1 MIQTVTQH
9 LSPDS
14 DLHAPKLDLGADL
27 HLGTGPGFIPL
38 AQRPS
43 CQSCSLFHCKQRAQV
58 QDSAASMCALEVS
71 CVLCI
76 YFLWINPAMHFS

>member
-1 MIQTVTQH
+1 MIQPITQH

-27 HLGTGPGFIPL
+27 HLGTGPGFIPP

-43 CQSCSLFHCKQRAQV
+43 CQSVTLFHCKQRAQV
-58 QDSAASMCALEVS
+58 QDSAASMCALCITICGCSWWRVS
-71 CVLCI
+71 
-76 YFLWINPAMHFS
+76 